1 MHIDWFVLFCQ
12 IFNFLLLVYLLKRF
26 LYGRIIQAMDAREAK
41 MVARFDEAEDMRSK
55 AKEAVETYDR
65 KNQFFNEKSEQM
77 LNEASVAAEAK
88 RKELM
93 EKVRADVEL
102 IKVRWQDML
111 IREQEAFFQDLRRR
125 ASQQIYAT
133 ARRAL
138 TDLADADLEQR
149 IVDVFIRRIRELDNV
164 KSEEIRKAISS
175 GGNRVVVQSA
185 FGVSDEMRRQIESAL
200 KKQITNG
207 FTIRYMMEPEIVSG
221 IELRVNGH
229 KIAWSL
235 NDYLETLVE
244 NLTETLQREAQ
255 GVS

>member
-1 MHIDWFVLFCQ
+1 M
-12 IFNFLLLVYLLKRF
+12 
-26 LYGRIIQAMDAREAK
+26 
-41 MVARFDEAEDMRSK
+41 
-55 AKEAVETYDR
+55 
-65 KNQFFNEKSEQM
+65 
-77 LNEASVAAEAK
+77 AAEAK

-111 IREQEAFFQDLRRR
+111 IREQEAFFQDLRQR

-149 IVDVFIRRIRELDNV
+149 IVDVFIRRIRELDKV